1 MLLDV
6 CMFLLP
12 FIFVWLIIS
21 AVGYVRARKNNSEK
35 RENAKTILFIAAA
48 FFAADACVACAFMFV
63 RWLLTTPI
71 FRM

>member
-35 RENAKTILFIAAA
+35 RENAKTPKQYFLSPRPFLRRTR
-48 FFAADACVACAFMFV
+48 VLPV
-63 RWLLTTPI
+63 RLCLSGG
-71 FRM
+71 F